1 MEIADM
7 SNIQRLASQIEVSA
21 KLPTFGVCATSDPR
35 VDEQSRQRCVNIIE
49 MTDLIESFTQLQVGT
64 GLLSLD
70 GYLGALEMLGY
81 SFDSAAFTGALT
93 GLYGDIPSLD
103 ELASPGS
110 LSAFDALIGSALLG
124 GSDLI
129 GELPDLA
136 DLFSGI

>member
-1 MEIADM
+1 M

-35 VDEQSRQRCVNIIE
+35 VDEQARQRCINIIE

-81 SFDSAAFTGALT
+81 SFDSSAFTGALI